1 MLIRRIIL
9 KTSPPVLLVTSPAI
23 FQTVESVYFAT
34 TSDGTQLFANV
45 RFAGSVEI
53 GIERIK
59 ILSTTTGYE
68 TEIVVDGLG
77 NFDKVLG
84 IRSLAGDN
92 NIQVIAVDKVG
103 NETKVTI
110 NFMLKT
116 ALRLRIGNATA
127 YLNGNALQMDVKPY
141 LKYNMHTM
149 VPFRIIAESI
159 GAMVGW
165 DGATRKVSY
174 EFRGIKI
181 FVWIGS
187 KQAQITDA
195 TGKTRNLTMLAEPEI
210 INGRTLIP
218 LRFVSEALGAK
229 VDWNAKLWE
238 ATVSYP

>member
-1 MLIRRIIL
+1 M
-9 KTSPPVLLVTSPAI
+9 
-23 FQTVESVYFAT
+23 
-34 TSDGTQLFANV
+34 
-45 RFAGSVEI
+45 
-53 GIERIK
+53 GIDKIK
-59 ILSTTTGYE
+59 IISITSGFE
-68 TEIVVDGLG
+68 TEIPVDGLG
-77 NFDKVLG
+77 NFDKTVG

-110 NFMLKT
+110 NFLLKI

-149 VPFRIIAESI
+149 VPFRIIAESL
-159 GAMVGW
+159 GATVGW
-165 DGATRKVSY
+165 DGTARKVSY

-195 TGKTRNLTMLAEPEI
+195 SGKTRNLTMLAEPELM
-210 INGRTLIP
+210 NGRTLVP
-218 LRFVSEALGAK
+218 LRFISEALGAK